1 MMTARPGR
9 RVRGKAGAL
18 IVAAI
23 AVASLPLPLQAGQT
37 WTTAFGQG
45 TLQANVT
52 GSGGSELYIAC
63 SAGQEPP
70 LAVLF
75 FEAAAPLAGEVGQA
89 YLVEFRID
97 DKPMTLVMAL
107 SQPTILEY
115 PAAEKI
121 TFRALEALSRQLRD
135 GKALAVAS
143 PQLTWSDSFSL
154 KGSGKA
160 LEGLFEGCEPTE

>member
-1 MMTARPGR
+1 MLWKGPTMPLRSTAL
-9 RVRGKAGAL
+9 AAAFTIAL
-18 IVAAI
+18 P
-23 AVASLPLPLQAGQT
+23 AVAQAGQT

-52 GSGGSELYIAC
+52 GTGGSELYLAC
-63 SAGQEPP
+63 AAGQEPP

-89 YLVEFRID
+89 YLVEFRVD

-115 PAAEKI
+115 PAGEKI
-121 TFRALEALSRQLRD
+121 TFRALEALSRLLRD

-143 PQLTWSDSFSL
+143 PQLTWSDSYSL

-160 LEGLFEGCEPTE
+160 LDGLFEGCEPQD

>member
-1 MMTARPGR
+1 MPLRSTAL
-9 RVRGKAGAL
+9 AAAFTIAL
-18 IVAAI
+18 P
-23 AVASLPLPLQAGQT
+23 AVAQAGQT

-52 GSGGSELYIAC
+52 GAGGSELYLAC

-75 FEAAAPLAGEVGQA
+75 FEAAAPLAGEVGLA
-89 YLVEFRID
+89 YLVEFRVD

-115 PAAEKI
+115 PAGEKI
-121 TFRALEALSRQLRD
+121 TFRALEALSRLLRD

-143 PQLTWSDSFSL
+143 PQLTWSDSYSL

-160 LEGLFEGCEPTE
+160 LDGLFEGCEPQD

>member
-1 MMTARPGR
+1 MHLRP
-9 RVRGKAGAL
+9 L
-18 IVAAI
+18 AI
-23 AVASLPLPLQAGQT
+23 AAALLLALPPLSPPAGAGQT

-52 GSGGSELYIAC
+52 GTGGSELYLAC

-89 YLVEFRID
+89 YLVEFRVD
-97 DKPMTLVMAL
+97 DQLMTLVMAL

-115 PAAEKI
+115 PAGEKI
-121 TFRALEALSRQLRD
+121 TFRALEALARLLRD

-143 PQLTWSDSFSL
+143 PQLTWSDSYSL

-160 LEGLFEGCEPTE
+160 LDGLFEGCEPTE

>member
-1 MMTARPGR
+1 MPLRSTAL
-9 RVRGKAGAL
+9 AAAFILAL
-18 IVAAI
+18 P
-23 AVASLPLPLQAGQT
+23 AVAQAGQT

-52 GSGGSELYIAC
+52 GAGGSELYAAC
-63 SAGQEPP
+63 AAGQVPP

-75 FEAAAPLAGEVGQA
+75 FETAAPLAGEVGQA
-89 YLVEFRID
+89 YLVEFLVD

-115 PAAEKI
+115 PAGEKI
-121 TFRALEALSRQLRD
+121 TFRALESLTRLLRE
-135 GKALAVAS
+135 GKAVTVAS
-143 PQLTWSDSFSL
+143 TQLKWSDSYSL

-160 LEGLFEGCEPTE
+160 LDGLFEGCEPAD

>member
-1 MMTARPGR
+1 MLWKGPTMPLRSTAL
-9 RVRGKAGAL
+9 AAAFTIAL
-18 IVAAI
+18 P
-23 AVASLPLPLQAGQT
+23 AVAQAGQT

-52 GSGGSELYIAC
+52 GTGGSELYLAC

-75 FEAAAPLAGEVGQA
+75 FEAAAPLAGEVGLA
-89 YLVEFRID
+89 YLVEFRVD

-115 PAAEKI
+115 PAGEKI
-121 TFRALEALSRQLRD
+121 TFRALEALARLLRD

-143 PQLTWSDSFSL
+143 PQLTWSDSYSL

-160 LEGLFEGCEPTE
+160 LDGLFEGCEPQD

>member
-1 MMTARPGR
+1 MPLRSP
-9 RVRGKAGAL
+9 AL
-18 IVAAI
+18 AA
-23 AVASLPLPLQAGQT
+23 AFVLALLLPAQAGQT
-37 WTTAFGQG
+37 WTTAAGQG

-52 GSGGSELYIAC
+52 GAGGSELYAAC

-89 YLVEFRID
+89 YLVDFRVD
-97 DKPMTLVMAL
+97 DKPMTLVMTL

-115 PAAEKI
+115 PAGEKI
-121 TFRALEALSRQLRD
+121 TFRALEALSRLLRD
-135 GKALAVAS
+135 GKALTVAS
-143 PQLTWSDSFSL
+143 AQLGWSDSYSL

-160 LEGLFEGCEPTE
+160 LDGLFAGCEPAE

>member
-1 MMTARPGR
+1 MRSPR
-9 RVRGKAGAL
+9 RYRWAWLAAMLAL
-18 IVAAI
+18 SPLTLPPLALPAEAA
-23 AVASLPLPLQAGQT
+23 PT

-52 GSGGSELYIAC
+52 GAGGSEFYVAC

-89 YLVEFRID
+89 YLVEFLVD

-107 SQPTILEY
+107 TQPTILEY
-115 PAAEKI
+115 PAGEKI
-121 TFRALEALSRQLRD
+121 TFRALETLARLLRE

-143 PQLTWSDSFSL
+143 PQLAWQDSFSL

-160 LEGLFEGCEPTE
+160 LDGLFAGCEPAQ

>member
-1 MMTARPGR
+1 MPLRSTAL
-9 RVRGKAGAL
+9 AAAFTIAL
-18 IVAAI
+18 P
-23 AVASLPLPLQAGQT
+23 AVAQAGQT

-52 GSGGSELYIAC
+52 GTGGSELYLAC

-75 FEAAAPLAGEVGQA
+75 FEAAAPLAGEVGLA
-89 YLVEFRID
+89 YLVEFRVD

-115 PAAEKI
+115 PAGEKI
-121 TFRALEALSRQLRD
+121 TFRALEALSRLLRD

-143 PQLTWSDSFSL
+143 PQLTWSDSYSL

-160 LEGLFEGCEPTE
+160 LDGLFEGCEPQD